1 MSISTWA
8 IAGEAGILRG
18 IIIGMTPGIVT
29 VLGGLTRPGMVPVG
43 DSAGDGAASMPAG
56 VVPGMVVITV
66 PAIGAVVTG
75 VEATGVEAT
84 GEVAITD
91 TITIII
97 IAHTTIHHA
106 DVRHLAVIQP
116 EEILPV
122 AITRLHPDVQY
133 PIGRRTVHLL

>member
-18 IIIGMTPGIVT
+18 IIIGMIPGIVT

-56 VVPGMVVITV
+56 VVPGTVVITA
-66 PAIGAVVTG
+66 PAIGAVV
-75 VEATGVEAT
+75 T

-97 IAHTTIHHA
+97 IQAIIPLTIMAALLPGATEAMLIQAEGQPA
-106 DVRHLAVIQP
+106 DTALG
-116 EEILPV
+116 
-122 AITRLHPDVQY
+122 AIVLHP
-133 PIGRRTVHLL
+133 H

>member
-18 IIIGMTPGIVT
+18 ITTGMIPGIVT

-43 DSAGDGAASMPAG
+43 DSAGDGVVSMPAG
-56 VVPGMVVITV
+56 VVPGTVVITA

-75 VEATGVEAT
+75 VEATG
-84 GEVAITD
+84 D

-97 IAHTTIHHA
+97 IQAIIPLTIMAALLPGATEAMLIQAEGQPA
-106 DVRHLAVIQP
+106 DTAP
-116 EEILPV
+116 G
-122 AITRLHPDVQY
+122 AIVLHP
-133 PIGRRTVHLL
+133 H

>member
-43 DSAGDGAASMPAG
+43 DSAGDGVASMPVG
-56 VVPGMVVITV
+56 VVPGTVVITV

-75 VEATGVEAT
+75 GEATG
-84 GEVAITD
+84 D

-97 IAHTTIHHA
+97 IQAIIPLTIMAALLPGATEAMLIQAEGQPA
-106 DVRHLAVIQP
+106 DTAP
-116 EEILPV
+116 G
-122 AITRLHPDVQY
+122 AIVLHP
-133 PIGRRTVHLL
+133 H

>member
-8 IAGEAGILRG
+8 IVGEAGILRG

-29 VLGGLTRPGMVPVG
+29 VLGGLTHPGMAPVG
-43 DSAGDGAASMPAG
+43 DSAGDGVASMPAG
-56 VVPGMVVITV
+56 VVLGTARHGVGDIIARDT
-66 PAIGAVVTG
+66 GAVIM
-75 VEATGVEAT
+75 
-84 GEVAITD
+84 VAITD

-97 IAHTTIHHA
+97 IARITIHHA

-122 AITRLHPDVQY
+122 VITRLHPDVQY
-133 PIGRRTVHLL
+133 PTDRQAVHLL

>member
-18 IIIGMTPGIVT
+18 IIIGMIPGIVT

-43 DSAGDGAASMPAG
+43 DSAGDGAAFMPAG
-56 VVPGMVVITV
+56 VVPGMVVITA

-75 VEATGVEAT
+75 VEATG
-84 GEVAITD
+84 D

-97 IAHTTIHHA
+97 IQAIIPLTIMAALLPGATEAMLIQAEGQPA
-106 DVRHLAVIQP
+106 DTAP
-116 EEILPV
+116 G
-122 AITRLHPDVQY
+122 AIVLHP
-133 PIGRRTVHLL
+133 H

>member
-18 IIIGMTPGIVT
+18 ITTGMIPGIVT

-43 DSAGDGAASMPAG
+43 DSAGDGAVSMPAG
-56 VVPGMVVITV
+56 VVPGTVVITV
-66 PAIGAVVTG
+66 PAIGAVV
-75 VEATGVEAT
+75 TGVEAT

-106 DVRHLAVIQP
+106 DVRHPAVIQP

-133 PIGRRTVHLL
+133 PTGRRTVHLL

>member
-18 IIIGMTPGIVT
+18 ITTGMIPGIVT
-29 VLGGLTRPGMVPVG
+29 VLGGLTHPGMAPVG
-43 DSAGDGAASMPAG
+43 DSAGDGAAFMPAG
-56 VVPGMVVITV
+56 VVPGMVVITA

-75 VEATGVEAT
+75 VEAI

-97 IAHTTIHHA
+97 IARTTIHHA

-133 PIGRRTVHLL
+133 PTGRRTVHLL

>member
-8 IAGEAGILRG
+8 IVGEAGILRG

-43 DSAGDGAASMPAG
+43 DSAGDGVVSMPAG
-56 VVPGMVVITV
+56 VVLGTV
-66 PAIGAVVTG
+66 RHGVGDIIARDTGAVIM
-75 VEATGVEAT
+75 
-84 GEVAITD
+84 VAITD

-97 IAHTTIHHA
+97 IARTTIHHA
-106 DVRHLAVIQP
+106 DVRHPAVIQP

-133 PIGRRTVHLL
+133 PIGRQAVHLL